1 MSPSG
6 SQESESVGSDE
17 EYWIFGYG
25 SLIWK
30 YHLFPPS
37 LTADLLPI
45 TTAGFPDSSLLS
57 SGGSGNRPVI
67 IAEPLKHQVVS

>member
-6 SQESESVGSDE
+6 DFEASVEEE

-30 YHLFPPS
+30 YILPFP
-37 LTADLLPI
+37 
-45 TTAGFPDSSLLS
+45 F
-57 SGGSGNRPVI
+57 
-67 IAEPLKHQVVS
+67 

>member
-6 SQESESVGSDE
+6 DIEGNTVMEDE

-30 YHLFPPS
+30 SVPEKLCHY
-37 LTADLLPI
+37 
-45 TTAGFPDSSLLS
+45 
-57 SGGSGNRPVI
+57 
-67 IAEPLKHQVVS
+67 

>member
-6 SQESESVGSDE
+6 SQETESIDSDE

-30 YHLFPPS
+30 YLLSLLS
-37 LTADLLPI
+37 LTTDLLPI
-45 TTAGFPDSSLLS
+45 TTAAFPDSSLLS
-57 SGGSGNRPVI
+57 SEGSGNRRAI
-67 IAEPLKHQVVS
+67 IAELPKHQAV